1 MFLCF
6 FCLISLHY
14 VDEINKVM
22 MMMMIIMMMM
32 FTHFDKIRKRDGQT
46 PHDGIGRALHSFAR
60 QIAVGFERDA

>member
-1 MFLCF
+1 M
-6 FCLISLHY
+6 
-14 VDEINKVM
+14 DEINKVM